1 MLQAPPANRM
11 LLLARFTALVS
22 GLIIV
27 ALVAL
32 FLIDNPYGS
41 QGINTSTRA
50 IMIGLIVLAWISMI
64 AAWYGKV
71 VVLLVSFVIG
81 FVLGFYLLLTPGVFA
96 FIGAAQLGFPL
107 SAWLIARQGRLAR
120 R

>member
-11 LLLARFTALVS
+11 LLLARLTALVS
-22 GLIIV
+22 GLIIF

-41 QGINTSTRA
+41 QGIDTSARA
-50 IMIGLIVLAWISMI
+50 TMIGLIVLAWISMI
-64 AAWYGKV
+64 TTWYGKIA
-71 VVLLVSFVIG
+71 VLLVSFVVA
-81 FVLGFYLLLTPGVFA
+81 FVPGFYLLLTPGIFA

-107 SAWLIARQGRLAR
+107 SAWLIVRSR